1 MRAILPV
8 ELCFEQIGQ
17 NENIIYRIIRA
28 IKTYRATAMHKILIV
43 EDHAD
48 IRRLI
53 RMTLEFEPVEIH
65 EAADADAGQV
75 AAQALRPDLVLLDVM
90 MPGTLDGL
98 ALCRALRADPAL
110 AKVQVVMLS
119 ARGTTAD
126 RQAGLDA
133 GANAYLVKPF
143 SPMQLLE
150 LSGSLLGALL

>member
-1 MRAILPV
+1 
-8 ELCFEQIGQ
+8 
-17 NENIIYRIIRA
+17 
-28 IKTYRATAMHKILIV
+28 MHKILIV

-65 EAADADAGQV
+65 EAADADAGLV

>member
-1 MRAILPV
+1 
-8 ELCFEQIGQ
+8 
-17 NENIIYRIIRA
+17 
-28 IKTYRATAMHKILIV
+28 MHKILIV

-53 RMTLEFEPVEIH
+53 RMTLEFEAVEIH
-65 EAADADAGQV
+65 EVADADAGLA

-90 MPGTLDGL
+90 MPGSMDGL

-110 AKVQVVMLS
+110 ATVPVVVLS
-119 ARGTTAD
+119 ARGHARD

-133 GANAYLVKPF
+133 GATAYLVKPF

-150 LSGSLLGALL
+150 LTGTLLGTTA